1 VPLSGRRGF
10 LKLLLSS
17 GALALSGSYVSSPT
31 FRRVLHSIST
41 STSDSLS
48 PESNWY
54 RVQIG
59 PTPQVSASNFAI
71 QIYGDVSNPFSLS
84 YDELT
89 SMPSVSVK
97 DVIQCVSDPGYLRAS
112 VTWTGVPLKDIL
124 SSADPSPNAM
134 KVVFLSADGY
144 FTDLPLWK
152 AMEPDTLLAY
162 AADGNPLPQDHGF
175 PVRAVVPR
183 WWGYKYAKWITKI
196 WITKQDYIGYW
207 ESLGYPDVARK

>member
-1 VPLSGRRGF
+1 M
-10 LKLLLSS
+10 
-17 GALALSGSYVSSPT
+17 
-31 FRRVLHSIST
+31 
-41 STSDSLS
+41 
-48 PESNWY
+48 
-54 RVQIG
+54 QIG